1 MPGSR
6 RRTVRIRPHC
16 CRARLTGFLLQIA
29 MKRSRFTRRT
39 KQTPD
44 TEQLIRVAS
53 QLSLAGG
60 RLEDTFWERRLA
72 ALVIKLLASNDEA
85 AINAALDHLYGV
97 GGRAY
102 DELADMVEYCAESRH
117 HAMDGSGVD
126 QDILLFSAPVLAW
139 SRYAIPAGPIAPEV
153 LANLRVHLQAHVLA
167 ADVRFGLADFFFS
180 PDQLPQSYC
189 ETAGLTEKLAKVA
202 LHSRDL
208 KLDASQMQETM
219 NFLSDTRYLI
229 GVVCVAAGAPLF
241 RWQEED
247 GNRSEA
253 LKQWRAQGGEALR
266 PLLPACAMEPMLP
279 QSFHAA
285 VREADRASRP
295 YSLRSAVAFLQTTLN
310 VSAGNLRAVV
320 APYYDRQIEEFRI
333 GFTLGDAA
341 EVIHGVVWP
350 LLENEDEAAE
360 LPGQIETLLR
370 EAGVREVLVL
380 DHRFPLEYCDD
391 CGAPLYP
398 NPDGEPTHAELP
410 EQEEEAQP
418 RHLH

>member
-1 MPGSR
+1 
-6 RRTVRIRPHC
+6 
-16 CRARLTGFLLQIA
+16 
-29 MKRSRFTRRT
+29 MKRTRFARRT

-44 TEQLIRVAS
+44 TDELIRLAT
-53 QLSLAGG
+53 QLSLSGS
-60 RLEDTFWERRLA
+60 RLEDDFWERRL
-72 ALVIKLLASNDEA
+72 LGLIDRLLAGNDEA
-85 AINAALDHLYGV
+85 ALNAALDSLYGA

-102 DELADMVEYCAESRH
+102 DELADMVESCAECRH
-117 HAMDGSGVD
+117 HAMAGAGPD
-126 QDILLFSAPVLAW
+126 QDVLLFAAPVLAW

-153 LANLRVHLQAHVLA
+153 LANLRVQLQAHVLA
-167 ADVRFGLADFFFS
+167 ADVRFGLADFFYS

-189 ETAGLTEKLAKVA
+189 DTAALTEKLNKAA
-202 LHSRDL
+202 LHGRDL
-208 KLDASQMQETM
+208 KLDAGQMAETM

-229 GVVCVAAGAPLF
+229 GVVCAPTGAPLF

-247 GNRSEA
+247 GSRTDA
-253 LKQWRAQGGEALR
+253 HKQWRGQGGEALR
-266 PLLPACAMEPMLP
+266 PLLPACALEPLLP

-310 VSAGNLRAVV
+310 VPAGNLRAVV

-333 GFTLGDAA
+333 GFTLGEAA
-341 EVIHGVVWP
+341 EVVHGVVWP
-350 LLENEDEAAE
+350 LLENEEEAAE
-360 LPGQIETLLR
+360 TPGQIEAVLR
-370 EAGVREVLVL
+370 EAGVQEVLVL

-398 NPDGEPTHAELP
+398 NPEGEPVHAELP
-410 EQEEEAQP
+410 EQEEEAVP

>member
-1 MPGSR
+1 M
-6 RRTVRIRPHC
+6 
-16 CRARLTGFLLQIA
+16 RLTSLLSIA
-29 MKRSRFTRRT
+29 MKRSRFSRRT

-44 TEQLIRVAS
+44 TEELIRMAT
-53 QLSLAGG
+53 QLSLSGS
-60 RLEDTFWERRLA
+60 RIEDAFWERRLSV
-72 ALVIKLLASNDEA
+72 LVDRLLDGNDEA
-85 AINAALDHLYGV
+85 ALSAALDHLYGA

-102 DELADMVEYCAESRH
+102 DELADMVEHCAEAH
-117 HAMDGSGVD
+117 HHPMAGAATG
-126 QDILLFSAPVLAW
+126 QDVLLFSAPVLAW

-153 LANLRVHLQAHVLA
+153 LANLRVQLQAHVFA
-167 ADVRFGLADFFFS
+167 ANVRFGLADFFFS

-189 ETAGLTEKLAKVA
+189 ETAALTGRLCKAA
-202 LHSRDL
+202 LHGRDL
-208 KLDASQMQETM
+208 KLDAASLAETM

-229 GVVCVAAGAPLF
+229 GVVCAPAGAPLF

-247 GNRSEA
+247 GSRSESH
-253 LKQWRAQGGEALR
+253 KQWRAQGGEALR
-266 PLLPACAMEPMLP
+266 PLLPACAMEPLLP

-295 YSLRSAVAFLQTTLN
+295 YSLRSAVAFLQTALN
-310 VSAGNLRAVV
+310 VAAGSLRAVI

-341 EVIHGVVWP
+341 EVVHGVVWP

-360 LPGQIETLLR
+360 LPGQIEGVLR
-370 EAGVREVLVL
+370 EAGVGEVLVL

-398 NPDGEPTHAELP
+398 NPDGEPVHAELP
-410 EQEEEAQP
+410 EQEAEAMP

>member
-1 MPGSR
+1 
-6 RRTVRIRPHC
+6 
-16 CRARLTGFLLQIA
+16 
-29 MKRSRFTRRT
+29 MKRTRFSRRT

-44 TEQLIRVAS
+44 TEELIRLS
-53 QLSLAGG
+53 TQLSLSGS
-60 RLEDTFWERRLA
+60 RVEDAFWERRLA
-72 ALVIKLLASNDEA
+72 TTIDRLLRSQDEA
-85 AINAALDHLYGV
+85 ALNAALDHLYGA

-102 DELADMVEYCAESRH
+102 DELADLVEDCAESRH
-117 HAMDGSGVD
+117 HAMVATGGG
-126 QDILLFSAPVLAW
+126 QDVLLFAAPVLAW
-139 SRYAIPAGPIAPEV
+139 SRYAIPSGPIAPEV
-153 LANLRVHLQAHVLA
+153 LNNLRVQLQAHVFA
-167 ADVRFGLADFFFS
+167 ADVRFGLADYFFS

-189 ETAGLTEKLAKVA
+189 ETAVLAEKLAKA
-202 LHSRDL
+202 GLHGRDL
-208 KLDASQMQETM
+208 KLDPSQMAETM

-229 GVVCVAAGAPLF
+229 GVVCAPAGTPLF

-247 GNRSEA
+247 GSRGEA
-253 LKQWRAQGGEALR
+253 LKQWRAQGGEVLR
-266 PLLPACAMEPMLP
+266 SLLPACATEPLLP

-285 VREADRASRP
+285 IREADRASRP

-310 VSAGNLRAVV
+310 VPAANLRAVV

-333 GFTLGDAA
+333 GFTLGEAA
-341 EVIHGVVWP
+341 EVVHGVVWP

-360 LPGQIETLLR
+360 LPGQIEAVLR

-398 NPDGEPTHAELP
+398 NPEGEPVHAELP
-410 EQEEEAQP
+410 EQEEEAMP

>member
-1 MPGSR
+1 
-6 RRTVRIRPHC
+6 
-16 CRARLTGFLLQIA
+16 

-44 TEQLIRVAS
+44 TEELIRLS
-53 QLSLAGG
+53 TQLSLSGS
-60 RLEDTFWERRLA
+60 RLEDVFWERRLA
-72 ALVIKLLASNDEA
+72 SIIERLFASNDEPA
-85 AINAALDHLYGV
+85 LNAALDHLYGA

-102 DELADMVEYCAESRH
+102 DELADMIEHCAEFRH
-117 HAMDGSGVD
+117 HLIPGSSVD
-126 QDILLFSAPVLAW
+126 QEILLFAAPVLAW
-139 SRYAIPAGPIAPEV
+139 SRYAIPAVSIAADV
-153 LANLRVHLQAHVLA
+153 LATLKVQLQAHVFA
-167 ADVRFGLADFFFS
+167 ADAKIGLADFLFS

-189 ETAGLTEKLAKVA
+189 ETAALTEKLAKAA
-202 LHSRDL
+202 LHGRDI
-208 KLDASQMQETM
+208 KLDPAQMQETM

-229 GVVCVAAGAPLF
+229 GVACVASGAPLF

-247 GNRSEA
+247 GNRNEA

-266 PLLPACAMEPMLP
+266 PLLPACAMEPLLP

-285 VREADRASRP
+285 VRDADRASRP

-310 VSAGNLRAVV
+310 VAAGNLRSII
-320 APYYDRQIEEFRI
+320 APYYDRQLEEFRV
-333 GFTLGDAA
+333 GFTLHDAV

-350 LLENEDEAAE
+350 LLENEDEAVEMPA
-360 LPGQIETLLR
+360 QIEAVLR

-398 NPDGEPTHAELP
+398 NPEGEPMHAELP
-410 EQEEEAQP
+410 EQEEEALP